1 LSAAF
6 GSFPCSRW
14 PSLLHREAGDLT
26 PFGANHHSTG
36 SLNAPLQAPRASP
49 ACRHLYGCLRLTNAS
64 LLDLRPD
71 VELGR
76 LWPAQGAVVRKKS
89 RTTSPRACR
98 PSSPSQANSSRHR
111 RVRGRRSNPLPLA
124 LSAALYHILTYTP
137 SFLTAQFV
145 LLLTAQGLA
154 ERWGGWPCSW
164 VALAMPAPAAARP
177 WPQLWLGRSIPDGLR
192 SLSGPPSPP
201 RNRHVGVSRGC

>member
-1 LSAAF
+1 MASSGCSCPGKIPDNFTTGLPTIITKP
-6 GSFPCSRW
+6 GNLFP
-14 PSLLHREAGDLT
+14 
-26 PFGANHHSTG
+26 
-36 SLNAPLQAPRASP
+36 
-49 ACRHLYGCLRLTNAS
+49 
-64 LLDLRPD
+64 
-71 VELGR
+71 
-76 LWPAQGAVVRKKS
+76 
-89 RTTSPRACR
+89 
-98 PSSPSQANSSRHR
+98 RHR

-177 WPQLWLGRSIPDGLR
+177 WPQLWLGRSIPDGLW